1 VTALAA
7 SLSPGSVLVDIDWD
21 RRDLLMHVIDAS
33 DPDGVRAAS
42 SACTSATSD
51 GCSPDVRPRLLR
63 RHRVDGRPARR
74 RRRAHRPSADD
85 GERILALDLL
95 TLILIGLLALAAGED
110 QRAYALDAALALA
123 LLSFVATLAA
133 SRYYEDRGPFS

>member
-1 VTALAA
+1 MSNIVFYVAIVWLAVLLGVTVVRLAA
-7 SLSPGSVLVDIDWD
+7 
-21 RRDLLMHVIDAS
+21 
-33 DPDGVRAAS
+33 
-42 SACTSATSD
+42 
-51 GCSPDVRPRLLR
+51 
-63 RHRVDGRPARR
+63 GRTT
-74 RRRAHRPSADD
+74 

-133 SRYYEDRGPFS
+133 CRYYENRRPFT